1 MTRRPEEALAETL
14 AAIARGVPV
23 ETAIAGH
30 PEYAD
35 ELRALIRAAADAG
48 LLRSGTVSP
57 DAIRR
62 SRARALSRAA
72 ALANTSPRG
81 LFLAPAMRFAFAI
94 VAVVLVLG
102 VTGVGLNSAAA
113 DSLPGDP
120 LYGVKLAAESLRLRF
135 AGVPESRL
143 ELEDLYAEQRIDEV
157 IALLGLGRK
166 VPVSFEGEVR
176 RMGPVLWDVAGIVVR
191 VTSDTRVLGE
201 ILPGMEIEVEGLTQG
216 DGTVLA
222 HELHL
227 HAYDTVG
234 LLETIEPGSL
244 TIDGADFAILAESR
258 IEPGLTV
265 GERVL
270 ARIAIEDSGAR
281 HVISVIRFEP
291 PAPTA
296 TLAPPPAPSPTPMVA
311 TSPTSG
317 GDDDGDDDGDED
329 EDEHGPEE
337 TETSDDDRDNSGPG
351 GGGTEEAQKLEFEG
365 VVQSIGGTTWIISG
379 RTVGVNGDTEI
390 RDNPSVGDTV
400 KVVAFSRDGSWWA
413 QRIEL
418 ED

>member
-14 AAIARGVPV
+14 AAIARGMPV
-23 ETAIAGH
+23 EAAIARY

-35 ELRALIRAAADAG
+35 ELRSLIQVATDAG
-48 LLRSGTVSP
+48 LLRPGTVSP
-57 DAIRR
+57 DAVRR

-72 ALANTSPRG
+72 TLASTKPRG
-81 LFLAPAMRFAFAI
+81 AFLAPAMRFAFAA
-94 VAVVLVLG
+94 VAVVVVLG

-120 LYGVKLAAESLRLRF
+120 LYGVKLAAETLRLRF
-135 AGVPESRL
+135 ATAAESRL
-143 ELEDLYAEQRIDEV
+143 ELEDLYAEQRVDEV
-157 IALLGLGRK
+157 MALLALGRK

-176 RMGPVLWDVAGIVVR
+176 RVGPVLWDVAGVVVR
-191 VTSDTRVLGE
+191 LTSDTRILGE
-201 ILPGMEIEVEGLTQG
+201 ILPGMDIEVEGITQG

-234 LLETIEPGSL
+234 ALKAIEAGSL
-244 TIDGADFAILAESR
+244 TVDGADFAILAGSH
-258 IEPGLTV
+258 IEPGLAI

-270 ARIAIEDSGAR
+270 ARIGIEDSGAR
-281 HVISVIRFEP
+281 HVISVIRFAAP
-291 PAPTA
+291 DPTA
-296 TLAPPPAPSPTPMVA
+296 TLAPPTPASTATPVA
-311 TSPTSG
+311 SSTPQ
-317 GDDDGDDDGDED
+317 DDKSDDEKED
-329 EDEHGPEE
+329 PEDRADE
-337 TETSDDDRDNSGPG
+337 TETSESEEDDDSDEDGSGDA
-351 GGGTEEAQKLEFEG
+351 EKLEFEG
-365 VVQSIGGTTWIISG
+365 LVESISG
-379 RTVGVNGDTEI
+379 STWVVSGRSLAVTGDTEI
-390 RDNPSVGDTV
+390 RDSPSVGDTV